1 VRATEVAEVVVRTL
15 PEALC
20 VSSLGTATSAL
31 RLASGDAGHFYFGA
45 SMGSALA
52 GAMGVA
58 DALPDRLVVALL
70 GDGELLMGAATLWS
84 VSAYRPDNLL
94 AVVLA
99 DGAYSITGG
108 QPLPSVGRFVEVA
121 GALGGI
127 DAVRVHDRSGLTTAL
142 TATGGPR
149 LIEAVLD
156 ERVWPGPSPFVD
168 PGRVRLEFERR
179 VAAGVAGPAPAEVL
193 AGPAH
198 IGEMA

>member
-1 VRATEVAEVVVRTL
+1 MRATDVAEAVVRTL
-15 PEALC
+15 PDALC

-70 GDGELLMGAATLWS
+70 GDGELLMGVATLWS
-84 VSAYRPDNLL
+84 VSAYRPRNLL

-108 QPLPSVGRFVEVA
+108 QPLLSSGRFVEVA
-121 GALGGI
+121 HALGGI
-127 DAVRVHDRSGLTTAL
+127 AALRVHDPVELTTAL
-142 TATGGPR
+142 AATEGPG

-156 ERVWPGPSPFVD
+156 EQVWPGPSPFVD

-179 VAAGVAGPAPAEVL
+179 VAAGVRGPAAPES
-193 AGPAH
+193 
-198 IGEMA
+198 